1 MNWYK
6 KAQLK
11 ETLPYFQEFE
21 EYGDYVPQE
30 DTLNEKLNSM
40 GLSLG
45 DEINRG
51 DSGIAYTLS
60 NGDVLKIT
68 TNSQEG
74 QIAEMLVQNPHPSIA
89 NYKTV
94 WKEGD
99 LYYIVM
105 EHLDKMISDD
115 QTLNDIFNKLEDI
128 INHEGCYDPSCA
140 LDILKNNKYF
150 NSLNPPVKNSIANY
164 LSHLLSAPFSPFSM
178 FDFLNPANIGIK
190 NGEIKFFDIT

>member
-6 KAQLK
+6 TAQLR
-11 ETLPYFQEFE
+11 ETLPYFQELK
-21 EYGDYVPQE
+21 EYGEYVPQE
-30 DTLNEKLNSM
+30 DVLNETLESM
-40 GLSLG
+40 GLSIG
-45 DEINRG
+45 EEINRG
-51 DSGIAYTLS
+51 DSGIAYMLS

-74 QIAEMLVQNPHPSIA
+74 QIADTLTQNPHPSIA

-99 LYYIVM
+99 LYYIIM
-105 EHLDKMISDD
+105 EHLDNMVSDD
-115 QTLNDIFNKLEDI
+115 QGLSNLFNNLSKI
-128 INHEGCYDPSCA
+128 IDREKCYAPDCA
-140 LDILKNNKYF
+140 LDILTNNEYF
-150 NSLNPPVKNSIANY
+150 NSLHSSVTDSITNY
-164 LSHLLSAPFSPFSM
+164 LSHLVSSPFSQFSM

>member
-6 KAQLK
+6 IAQLK
-11 ETLPYFQEFE
+11 ETLPYFQELE

-30 DTLNEKLNSM
+30 DALNEKLNSM

-51 DSGIAYTLS
+51 DSGIAYILS

-68 TNSQEG
+68 TNPQEG
-74 QIAEMLVQNPHPSIA
+74 QIAETLAQNPHPSIA

-99 LYYIVM
+99 LYYIIM
-105 EHLDKMISDD
+105 EHLDQMVSDD
-115 QTLNDIFNKLEDI
+115 RGLSNLFDTLAKI
-128 INHEGCYDPSCA
+128 IDREKCYAPDCA
-140 LDILKNNKYF
+140 LNILTNDRYF
-150 NSLNPPVKNSIANY
+150 NSLHSSVTDIITNY
-164 LSHLLSAPFSPFSM
+164 LSHLVSSPFSQFSI
-178 FDFLNPANIGIK
+178 FDFLSPANIGIK